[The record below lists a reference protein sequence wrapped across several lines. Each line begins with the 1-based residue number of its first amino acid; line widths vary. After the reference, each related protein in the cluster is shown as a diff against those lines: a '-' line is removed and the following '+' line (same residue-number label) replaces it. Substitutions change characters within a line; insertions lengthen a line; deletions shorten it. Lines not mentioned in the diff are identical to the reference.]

1 MHTFGG
7 KGLGLTPQQG
17 NLNPPVNFSVD
28 TNFME

>member
-7 KGLGLTPQQG
+7 KGLGLTLQRG
-17 NLNPPVNFSVD
+17 NLNTLVNFSVD